1 MNLHHSQSLLVSR
14 PCTPTVPSCSFVLKL
29 WLYIS
34 DLMLIQSPSLSP
46 SVLPSMLLS
55 VHPASRHSD
64 GGGKVIY
71 SLSQDTASTSIYS
84 TPTLFWRPHQY
95 QAGAWVVIS
104 SICKCLVKSEMTRT
118 MERHTST
125 SSTVYRDIKNPTHY
139 RIPLTHTLHTKRE
152 KNGLWYTLW
161 LKFHC
166 LHAIYVVFYAVND
179 KDWNNKTYKK
189 FSNIYRCNRDTEEY
203 KLANPIANRFESD
216 GRIFTAGEEDDWLW
230 QSGCS
235 GSRVVLSVLLR
246 TSVSSPLLL
255 LPWHDIF
262 VRNFFFSLSVTPT
275 AREKGANPLNLQVF
289 LLWFCPKCN
298 LIFM

>member
-14 PCTPTVPSCSFVLKL
+14 PYTPTVPSCSFVLKL

-46 SVLPSMLLS
+46 SMLPSILLS

-104 SICKCLVKSEMTRT
+104 SICKCLVRSEMTRT

-152 KNGLWYTLW
+152 KWSL
-161 LKFHC
+161 
-166 LHAIYVVFYAVND
+166 IYSMI
-179 KDWNNKTYKK
+179 K
-189 FSNIYRCNRDTEEY
+189 I
-203 KLANPIANRFESD
+203 
-216 GRIFTAGEEDDWLW
+216 
-230 QSGCS
+230 
-235 GSRVVLSVLLR
+235 
-246 TSVSSPLLL
+246 
-255 LPWHDIF
+255 
-262 VRNFFFSLSVTPT
+262 SLS
-275 AREKGANPLNLQVF
+275 A
-289 LLWFCPKCN
+289 CN
-298 LIFM
+298 LCCVLCCKW

>member
-1 MNLHHSQSLLVSR
+1 MNLHHSQSLRVSR
-14 PCTPTVPSCSFVLKL
+14 PYTPTVPSCSFVLKL

-34 DLMLIQSPSLSP
+34 DLMLIQSLSLSP

-55 VHPASRHSD
+55 VQPVSRHSE

-104 SICKCLVKSEMTRT
+104 SICKCLVRSEMTRT

-152 KNGLWYTLW
+152 KKGLWYTLW

-166 LHAIYVVFYAVND
+166 LHAIYVVLYAVND

-216 GRIFTAGEEDDWLW
+216 GRRRRWLAVTKRLLW
-230 QSGCS
+230 VKGCS
-235 GSRVVLSVLLR
+235 
-246 TSVSSPLLL
+246 
-255 LPWHDIF
+255 
-262 VRNFFFSLSVTPT
+262 FSLTTYICLVTSASFT
-275 AREKGANPLNLQVF
+275 MTWRLSSDFSSSLCQSHQQLEKKVQIP
-289 LLWFCPKCN
+289 WTYKHFC
-298 LIFM
+298 IHFA